1 MSIYD
6 LTAYEVIQEKDLA
19 DLKSQ
24 GVLLRH
30 KKSGARVLLM
40 ENDDENKVFAIGFRT
55 PPSDSTGVPHIMEH
69 SVLCG
74 SRDFPVKD
82 PFVELVKG
90 SLNTFLNA
98 MTYPDKTVYPVAS
111 CNDKDFQNLM
121 HVYMD
126 AVFYPNIY
134 QSDKTFRQEGWSYK
148 LGDAEADLEIS
159 GVVYNEMKGAFS
171 SPEGVLDRVILN
183 SLFPDTS
190 YANESGGDPEVIPE
204 LTYEQFLDFHRKYYH
219 PSNSYIYLYG
229 DMDMEEKLRWLDEN
243 YLSDFDQI
251 RVDSEIKYQ
260 EPFAEM
266 KEIVQEYSIAS
277 DENEADNTYLS
288 YNKVIGTSLDEKLY
302 LAFQILDYAL
312 LSAPGAPLKKALLD
326 AGIGKDIMG
335 SYDNGVY
342 QPIFSVISKNA
353 NMEQKEA
360 FIRVIE
366 DTLRD
371 IANKGIDE
379 KAIRAGINYYEFRFR
394 EADFG
399 SYPRGLMYGLQ
410 MFDSWLY
417 DEEKPFIHMEAIPTF
432 EFLKSQVG
440 TGYFEGLIRKYLL
453 DNTHG
458 AIVIIRPERGRTARM
473 DKELSDKLKAYKDS
487 LTAEEVEA
495 LVRDT
500 AELEAYQEEESAPED
515 LAKIPVLKR
524 EDISRETAPIYNTE
538 MEVDGVKM
546 VHHNVETNGIGY
558 VTLMFDL
565 SGIEEKMLPYVGIL
579 QSVLGIIDTTNYEYG
594 ALFNEINVHTGGI
607 GTSLELYADVTKVKE
622 KEFRATF
629 EMKGKALYPK
639 MDVLFSMMREILM
652 ESRLEDE
659 KRLKEILAMLRSRLQ
674 MSFLSSGHTTAA
686 LRALSYTSP
695 IAKFKDD
702 TDGIGFYEVVKA
714 IEEDFEGQ
722 KEGLIR
728 NLKEISQKIFRADN
742 MMVSYTSA
750 EEGLAPMKEAFGA
763 VRNKL
768 NDSKSSD
775 ISAAGIDAADL
786 DAGDSNPAAD
796 SAADGGGDA
805 ETAAGESGEAS
816 CVIHCRK
823 RNEGFKTSSKV
834 QYVAR
839 AGNFIDGGAEYTG
852 ALQILKVILSY
863 DYLWQNVRV
872 KGGAY
877 GCMSN
882 FNRIGEGYLI
892 SYRDP
897 NLQKTM
903 EIYEGVVDYLEN
915 FNVDDRD
922 MNKFIIGTIS
932 NIDRPMNPAAKGN
945 RSMNLYMNHVTEEMI
960 REEREQIL
968 TADQS
973 DIRALAGV
981 LKAMLDAG
989 LVCVIGSEEKIEEC
1003 REMFGEVRTLS

>member
-243 YLSDFDQI
+243 YLSDFNQI

-432 EFLKSQVG
+432 EFLKSQAG

-607 GTSLELYADVTKVKE
+607 GTSLELYADVAKVKE

-659 KRLKEILAMLRSRLQ
+659 KRLKEILAMLKSRLQ

-702 TDGIGFYEVVKA
+702 TDGIGYYEVVKEL
-714 IEEDFEGQ
+714 EEHFEEH
-722 KEGLIR
+722 KEELIS
-728 NLKEISQKIFRADN
+728 NLKAIAAKIFRADN

-750 EEGLAPMKEAFGA
+750 QEGLPMLEKTFGA
-763 VRNKL
+763 VRNGL
-768 NDSKSSD
+768 NDSTAQD
-775 ISAAGIDAADL
+775 QADAARMESEVE
-786 DAGDSNPAAD
+786 GD
-796 SAADGGGDA
+796 
-805 ETAAGESGEAS
+805 
-816 CVIHCRK
+816 CIIHCKK

-839 AGNFIDGGAEYTG
+839 VGNFIDGGAEYTG

-863 DYLWQNVRV
+863 DYLWQNIRV

-877 GCMSN
+877 GCMSS
-882 FNRIGEGYLI
+882 FNRAGEGYLV

-897 NLQKTM
+897 NLEKTN
-903 EIYEGVVDYLEN
+903 EVFEGVVDYLKN
-915 FNVDDRD
+915 FTVDDRD
-922 MNKFIIGTIS
+922 MNKFIIGTMS
-932 NIDRPMNPAAKGN
+932 NLDRPMNPAAKGS
-945 RSMNLYMNHVTEEMI
+945 RSMNLYMNHVTEDML
-960 REEREQIL
+960 RQERAQIL
-968 TADQS
+968 EAGQE
-973 DIRALAGV
+973 DIRALADIV
-981 LKAMLDAG
+981 QTVLDAG
-989 LVCVIGSEEKIEEC
+989 LICVIGSEEKIEQQKQLFE
-1003 REMFGEVRTLS
+1003 EVRILS

>member
-6 LTAYEVIQEKDLA
+6 LTAYEVIQEKELA

-24 GVLLRH
+24 GALLRH
-30 KKSGARVLLM
+30 KKTGARVLLM
-40 ENDDENKVFAIGFRT
+40 ENDDENRVFAIGFRT
-55 PPSDSTGVPHIMEH
+55 PPPDSTGVPHIMEH

-74 SRDFPVKD
+74 SREFPVKD

-148 LGDAEADLEIS
+148 LDDPEADLEIS

-229 DMDMEEKLRWLDEN
+229 DMDMEEKLRWLDEK

-251 RVDSEIKYQ
+251 QVDSEIRYQ
-260 EPFAEM
+260 QPFSEM

-302 LAFQILDYAL
+302 LGFQILDYAL

-371 IANKGIDE
+371 IAEKGIDE
-379 KAIRAGINYYEFRFR
+379 KAVRAGINYYEFRFR

-417 DEEKPFIHMEAIPTF
+417 DEENPFIHMEAIPTF

-473 DKELSDKLKAYKDS
+473 DKELAEKLKAYKENLS
-487 LTAEEVEA
+487 SEEVDA
-495 LVRDT
+495 LIRAT
-500 AELEAYQEEESAPED
+500 AELEAYQEEESSPED

-524 EDISRETAPIYNTE
+524 EDISRETAPICNTE
-538 MEVDGVKM
+538 MDVAGVKM

-702 TDGIGFYEVVKA
+702 TGGIGFYEVMKT
-714 IEEDFEGQ
+714 IGEDFNGH
-722 KEGLIR
+722 KEELIR
-728 NLKEISQKIFRADN
+728 NLKEISQTIFRADN

-750 EEGLAPMKEAFGA
+750 DEGLASMKAAFGA
-763 VRNKL
+763 VGDGL
-768 NDSKSSD
+768 NDSVD
-775 ISAAGIDAADL
+775 TGVSAAGVSAAGVSAAGVGVNAADADKGLDAA
-786 DAGDSNPAAD
+786 ARGS
-796 SAADGGGDA
+796 
-805 ETAAGESGEAS
+805 EQTA

-897 NLQKTM
+897 NLEKTM

-932 NIDRPMNPAAKGN
+932 NIDRPMNPAAKGS
-945 RSMNLYMNHVTEEMI
+945 RSMNLYMNRVTEEMI

-968 TADQS
+968 TAEQS
-973 DIRALAGV
+973 DIRALAKV

>member
-1 MSIYD
+1 MSVND
-6 LTAYEVIQEKDLA
+6 LTAYEVIQKA
-19 DLKSQ
+19 DLSDLQ
-24 GVLLRH
+24 SEGILLKHR
-30 KKSGARVLLM
+30 KSGARILLM

-98 MTYPDKTVYPVAS
+98 MTYPDKTVYPIAS

-134 QSDKTFRQEGWSYK
+134 EHDEIFRQEGWSYK
-148 LGDAEADLEIS
+148 LDEPDGELTIS

-229 DMDMEEKLRWLDEN
+229 NMDMEEKLRWLDEN
-243 YLSDFDQI
+243 YLSDFDATE
-251 RVDSEIKYQ
+251 VDSEIKYQ
-260 EPFAEM
+260 EPFLEM
-266 KEIVQEYSIAS
+266 REVVQEYSITS
-277 DENEADNTYLS
+277 DESEADNTYLS

-312 LSAPGAPLKKALLD
+312 LSAPGAPLKKALVD

-335 SYDNGVY
+335 SYDNGIY
-342 QPIFSVISKNA
+342 QPIFSVIAKNA
-353 NMEQKEA
+353 NMEQKED
-360 FIRVIE
+360 FVRVIE
-366 DTLRD
+366 DTLRN
-371 IANKGIDE
+371 IAENGMDK
-379 KAIRAGINYYEFRFR
+379 KALRAGINYYEFRFR

-399 SYPRGLMYGLQ
+399 NYPRGLMYGLQ
-410 MFDSWLY
+410 LFDSWLY
-417 DEEKPFIHMEAIPTF
+417 DEEKPFIHMQAISTF
-432 EFLKSQVG
+432 EFLKNQVD
-440 TGYFEGLIRKYLL
+440 TGYFEELIRKYLL

-458 AIVIIRPERGRTARM
+458 AVVIIRPERGRTARM
-473 DKELSDKLKAYKDS
+473 DKELAEKLQAYKES
-487 LTAEEVEA
+487 LSAEEVEK
-495 LVRDT
+495 LVNAT
-500 AELEAYQEEESAPED
+500 HELEQYQEEESSPED

-524 EDISRETAPIYNTE
+524 EDISRDIAPIFNEE
-538 MEVDGVKM
+538 MEMDGVKV

-565 SGIEEKMLPYVGIL
+565 SGIREELLPYVGIL
-579 QSVLGIIDTTNYEYG
+579 QSVLGIIDTNNYEYG
-594 ALFNEINVHTGGI
+594 ELFNEINVNTGGI
-607 GTSLELYADVTKVKE
+607 GTSLELYTDVTKVKE

-639 MDVLFSMMREILM
+639 MNVMFKMMREILM
-652 ESRLEDE
+652 ESRLDDE
-659 KRLKEILAMLRSRLQ
+659 KRLKEILAMLKSRLQ

-695 IAKFKDD
+695 MAKFKDD
-702 TDGIGFYEVVKA
+702 TDGIGFYETVRM
-714 IEEDFEGQ
+714 IEEDFDSHKAE
-722 KEGLIR
+722 LIH
-728 NLKEISQKIFRADN
+728 NLKEISQRIFRADN
-742 MMVSYTSA
+742 MMVSCTA
-750 EEGLAPMKEAFGA
+750 TKEGLAAVQEAFPA
-763 VRNKL
+763 VRGSL
-768 NDSKSSD
+768 H
-775 ISAAGIDAADL
+775 
-786 DAGDSNPAAD
+786 
-796 SAADGGGDA
+796 
-805 ETAAGESGEAS
+805 SGEKLPEEP
-816 CVIHCRK
+816 CILHCTK

-839 AGNFIDGGAEYTG
+839 VGNFIDGGAKYSG
-852 ALQILKVILSY
+852 ALQILKVILGY
-863 DYLWQNVRV
+863 DYLWQNIRV

-882 FNRIGEGYLI
+882 FNRIGEAYLI

-897 NLQKTM
+897 NLKRTM
-903 EIYEGVVDYLEN
+903 EVYEGVVDYLKN
-915 FNVDDRD
+915 FNVSDRD
-922 MNKFIIGTIS
+922 MNKFIIGTMS
-932 NIDRPMNPAAKGN
+932 NLDRPMNPAAKGA
-945 RSMNLYMNHVTEEMI
+945 RSMNLYMNHVSEEMI
-960 REEREQIL
+960 RTERGQIL
-968 TADQS
+968 DARQE
-973 DIRALAGV
+973 DIRNLAGV
-981 LKAMLDAG
+981 LQAMLDQH
-989 LVCVIGSEEKIEEC
+989 LICVIGSEDKIEEQKD
-1003 REMFGEVRTLS
+1003 MFLEVRTLC